1 MFNPKPTISR
11 WGYPAWGQSVWGWS
25 DVTKP
30 WHIIG
35 TLFFTSS
42 TEDSAEWRDGRLD
55 GVLYT
60 EGGQ

>member
-35 TLFFTSS
+35 TLFFTAS
-42 TEDSAEWRDGRLD
+42 TEDSAEW
-55 GVLYT
+55 
-60 EGGQ
+60 